1 MARFDDARN
10 SPAARVDESFS
21 YLGMVTL
28 TILGQRQ
35 ACPPRLE
42 VPSLAPSGVGTVG
55 ASGP

>member
-1 MARFDDARN
+1 MARFDDARD

-35 ACPPRLE
+35 ACPSHGSRRPQ
-42 VPSLAPSGVGTVG
+42 A
-55 ASGP
+55 